1 MEAEDALIQEVPAE
15 EVVVESAPTNGVNTP
30 IEPDLAS
37 GTFIKVS
44 AKGNVKAVAG
54 KIAHSAR
61 EGEVPAALCI
71 GPECINVAIKAI
83 AIARTYLQQDTI
95 DLSFQPAFRDA
106 DRSKK
111 SLALY
116 IAKGKAR
123 APISTVDDVEMPI
136 GSQSKPQVVAGALA
150 ARIREEKS
158 VCLTAIG
165 IDAVSNAVL
174 AIGNARLYLEQDRK
188 DIRAMPSF
196 VQVHKNGRDL
206 NAVRFALVVENI

>member
-1 MEAEDALIQEVPAE
+1 METEDALIQEVPAE
-15 EVVVESAPTNGVNTP
+15 EAAAESSPTNGNTP
-30 IEPDLAS
+30 IEPDWRLC
-37 GTFIKVS
+37 
-44 AKGNVKAVAG
+44 KGQRQG
-54 KIAHSAR
+54 GCR
-61 EGEVPAALCI
+61 QDCTQRTRGEVPAALCI

-116 IAKGKAR
+116 IAKGKVR

-150 ARIREEKS
+150 ARIREEKT